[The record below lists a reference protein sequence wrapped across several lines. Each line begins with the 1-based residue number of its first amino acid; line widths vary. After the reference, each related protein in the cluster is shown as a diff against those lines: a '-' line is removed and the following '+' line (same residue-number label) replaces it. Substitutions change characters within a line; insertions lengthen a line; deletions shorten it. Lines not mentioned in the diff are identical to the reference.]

1 MPETEWI
8 TPCTG
13 NPHSFRQSEEFR
25 KLSIQSDGDLFRT
38 IPLCYDRFVQHGPA
52 ADPLF
57 ERCLRILRLNSGL
70 FLQLMLSDPPDHH
83 CFLESAWETLDPSA
97 LRSQEPDYV
106 QQVFFLS
113 LLALAA
119 AVKDTLAAPD
129 EVDRHRRGLQLRL
142 EILQHGSLSLV
153 SEHSTKEVT
162 YA

>member
-1 MPETEWI
+1 M
-8 TPCTG
+8 
-13 NPHSFRQSEEFR
+13 
-25 KLSIQSDGDLFRT
+25 
-38 IPLCYDRFVQHGPA
+38 
-52 ADPLF
+52 
-57 ERCLRILRLNSGL
+57 RILRLNSGL